1 MNRPALL
8 PFSVEKNDRFSRE
21 VPESYIFL
29 ESSYLAIHKKYLF
42 LCNTEQKT
50 EKMANK
56 EKIDYL
62 LLDIRE
68 LEKLVA
74 GIRDAEIYPLSF
86 FSQTFE
92 LSHKILK
99 DLHLLEATQLEALR
113 KQMEAHEKL
122 MQSIPF
128 RKADEQSVVA
138 PMPRL
143 AEIPVEKTP
152 VEKAFSSGE
161 EVYPTDSSPIFPSEH
176 EKEIP
181 EIFPEELPVASH
193 RSPDT
198 ASVAITTDK
207 ITENLPP
214 TETSPSSRPIFTEKT
229 GISLNEVLEKQ
240 NLSDFRKAFSLNDRF
255 RFRRELFGG
264 DEGRMNKAVNDLNE
278 LHSYEESVTYLHNEL
293 KWNIEDAAVAD
304 FVKLLEKR
312 FS

>member
-1 MNRPALL
+1 
-8 PFSVEKNDRFSRE
+8 
-21 VPESYIFL
+21 
-29 ESSYLAIHKKYLF
+29 
-42 LCNTEQKT
+42 
-50 EKMANK
+50 MANK

-68 LEKLVA
+68 LEKQVA
-74 GIRDAEIYPLSF
+74 GIRDAEFYPLSF

-92 LSHKILK
+92 LSHKILN
-99 DLHLLEATQLEALR
+99 DLHLLEAAQIEALR

-122 MQSIPF
+122 I
-128 RKADEQSVVA
+128 QSVSIQQVNEW
-138 PMPRL
+138 PPVSETSNQP
-143 AEIPVEKTP
+143 EISIEATP
-152 VEKAFSSGE
+152 ALQKDIRT
-161 EVYPTDSSPIFPSEH
+161 TDSCHSLPLEP
-176 EKEIP
+176 EKEKP
-181 EIFPEELPVASH
+181 ERFPEELLAVSH
-193 RSPDT
+193 SSNPE
-198 ASVAITTDK
+198 TTPPGMAEK
-207 ITENLPP
+207 KTTEDLPA
-214 TETSPSSRPIFTEKT
+214 TETIPPQPSRPLFTEKT

-264 DEGRMNKAVNDLNE
+264 DEARMNRAINDLNE

>member
-1 MNRPALL
+1 M
-8 PFSVEKNDRFSRE
+8 
-21 VPESYIFL
+21 
-29 ESSYLAIHKKYLF
+29 
-42 LCNTEQKT
+42 CNTEQKT

-74 GIRDAEIYPLSF
+74 GMRDAEIYPLSF

-92 LSHKILK
+92 LSHKILN
-99 DLHLLEATQLEALR
+99 DLHLLEAAQLEALR
-113 KQMEAHEKL
+113 QQMEAHEKL
-122 MQSIPF
+122 I
-128 RKADEQSVVA
+128 QSVSAGKAVDG
-138 PMPRL
+138 
-143 AEIPVEKTP
+143 PVVSKTP
-152 VEKAFSSGE
+152 DLSEVPLEETSSSE
-161 EVYPTDSSPIFPSEH
+161 NVVRSTTANATFPLDA

-181 EIFPEELPVASH
+181 ELFPEELPVASH
-193 RSPDT
+193 QSPDT
-198 ASVAITTDK
+198 PPAVTIREEMPADLPASETVSA
-207 ITENLPP
+207 PP
-214 TETSPSSRPIFTEKT
+214 SRPLFAEKA

-264 DEGRMNKAVNDLNE
+264 DEAQMNQAVNDLNE

-293 KWNIEDAAVAD
+293 KWNLEDAAVAD

>member
-1 MNRPALL
+1 M
-8 PFSVEKNDRFSRE
+8 
-21 VPESYIFL
+21 
-29 ESSYLAIHKKYLF
+29 
-42 LCNTEQKT
+42 CNTEQKT

-74 GIRDAEIYPLSF
+74 GVRDAEIYPLSF

-92 LSHKILK
+92 LSHKILN
-99 DLHLLEATQLEALR
+99 DLHLLEAAQIEALR
-113 KQMEAHEKL
+113 QQMEAHEQL
-122 MQSIPF
+122 MQSISA
-128 RKADEQSVVA
+128 RKTHERTIVSTTSPQS
-138 PMPRL
+138 
-143 AEIPVEKTP
+143 ETSVEETSSSARDVRP
-152 VEKAFSSGE
+152 TAFCSSLPLE
-161 EVYPTDSSPIFPSEH
+161 P
-176 EKEIP
+176 EKETP
-181 EIFPEELPVASH
+181 DLFQEELPAASPQ
-193 RSPDT
+193 SPDADAVAT
-198 ASVAITTDK
+198 AEEK
-207 ITENLPP
+207 ITEDLPA
-214 TETSPSSRPIFTEKT
+214 TEAIPSSSSRPLATEKT

-264 DEGRMNKAVNDLNE
+264 DETRMNRAVNDLNE
-278 LHSYEESVTYLHNEL
+278 LHSYEESVAYLHNKL